1 MNGAWG
7 RSPEAKTV
15 IIAVPR
21 KAPLAA
27 LQAFPVF
34 PLPQRK
40 ARRKPMSTPEEV
52 PAPPSK
58 TQRKRAM
65 EELQALGEELVELAA
80 DRLKKIALPE
90 GLLAAVR
97 EARRMSR
104 HDDARRRQLQYIGR
118 LMRDVDPAP
127 IRHALAVVRGESAE
141 ETGKLH
147 RLERLRAELLAD
159 EKVIYSIAST
169 SPSIDLQ
176 RLRSLRRAAL
186 LEQAQGK
193 PPRSYRAIFQLLK
206 ELQEGDT
213 TVDDN
218 DEHEP
223 R

>member
-1 MNGAWG
+1 
-7 RSPEAKTV
+7 
-15 IIAVPR
+15 
-21 KAPLAA
+21 
-27 LQAFPVF
+27 
-34 PLPQRK
+34 
-40 ARRKPMSTPEEV
+40 MSTPEEV